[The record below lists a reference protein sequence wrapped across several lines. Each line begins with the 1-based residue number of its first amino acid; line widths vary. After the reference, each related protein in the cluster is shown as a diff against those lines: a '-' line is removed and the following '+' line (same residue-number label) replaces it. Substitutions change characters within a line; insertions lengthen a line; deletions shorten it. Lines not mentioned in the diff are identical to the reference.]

1 MTANLADA
9 VILVVEDNSDNLFIA
24 LESLRRAGA
33 GFCDGCASGPQLFK
47 LIAKLGQPVDL
58 ILLDLQIP
66 IEDGYAILDR
76 IRATPQL
83 RDTRV
88 VALTAN
94 VMPDEL
100 AQARAAGFDGLIGKP
115 ISRRRFTQ
123 QIARALTGEAVW
135 EPR

>member
-1 MTANLADA
+1 MSANLTDA

-24 LESLRRAGA
+24 LESLRRVGA
-33 GFCDGCASGPQLFK
+33 GYCNGCASGPQLFN

-66 IEDGYAILDR
+66 IENGYVILDR

-83 RDTRV
+83 RYTRV
-88 VALTAN
+88 VALTAT
-94 VMPDEL
+94 VMPDDL

-115 ISRRRFTQ
+115 ISQRRFAQ
-123 QIARALTGEAVW
+123 QIARALTGEVVW

>member
-9 VILVVEDNSDNLFIA
+9 IILVVEDNSDNLFIA

-33 GFCDGCASGPQLFK
+33 GFSDGCASGPQLFN

-83 RDTRV
+83 RNTQV

-94 VMPDEL
+94 VMPDDL
-100 AQARAAGFDGLIGKP
+100 SQARAAGFDGLIGKP
-115 ISRRRFTQ
+115 ISRRRFAQ